1 MTERYNDKTN
11 PEVVMVAYMAPS
23 RAHVAVAVAVAL
35 ALGIAPRL
43 PLAVLLNRKAHA
55 FHMVEVTQ

>member
-1 MTERYNDKTN
+1 MNFNDRTN

-23 RAHVAVAVAVAL
+23 RAHVAVAQ
-35 ALGIAPRL
+35 ALGVPPRL

-55 FHMVEVTQ
+55 FHMVDVKP

>member
-23 RAHVAVAVAVAL
+23 RAHVAVAL
-35 ALGIAPRL
+35 ALGISPRL

-55 FHMVEVTQ
+55 FHMVDVRA

>member
-11 PEVVMVAYMAPS
+11 PEVVMVDYMAP
-23 RAHVAVAVAVAL
+23 RPLTVAVARV
-35 ALGIAPRL
+35 LGIAPRL

-55 FHMVEVTQ
+55 FHMVEVAP